1 MLREASH
8 HSSRATS
15 RKSNQP
21 HKSARSK
28 NAPQKAERVRAA
40 PRKNALHPSWQLI
53 TFAIGTLAGAVFAL
67 LTKSTFFLSNAWL
80 LLSVATL
87 IFTCLFSKKSLLPLA
102 FLAGAILVAFR
113 AAPTYLSLAQADAL
127 VGKTVTLSGRIST
140 DIDKKSDKIA
150 ITLDNLKLETASDL
164 VNISETASQ
173 NTSEENSKTASEVA
187 SQAAAANAATET
199 ADTSESE
206 NPFAPSSKI
215 YITLSTN
222 LKTAETPQRSDRL
235 TITGELNSGFGNYI
249 GTMYRPEIVGV
260 SRASPGDFFLGIRDW
275 FSSQVRTYLSEPEA
289 GLGLG
294 YLVGVKTEVDEQFLE
309 TLQVVGLTH
318 IIVAS
323 GTQLSILAEIAK
335 RLFGRLSRFAGLLG
349 SIFLILA
356 FIGMTGLSPS
366 MLRASFVAAL
376 TLIAWYFGRDRAT
389 WRILLFVVSGTLIFD
404 PANLIDLGWL
414 LSFGSFYG
422 LLVLSPILTNF
433 FFSQKPGFLSE
444 TVFTSLSAGLVCAP
458 FLLYFFGS
466 ASLISI
472 VANVLILPTIS
483 LAMLLVFLVGT
494 FAVFAPPLAVL
505 IATLTKLLLDYHIF
519 IINTL
524 GSYKFFLVTV
534 PENDPRVFFLFVP
547 ILAII
552 IFATVKNRH
561 KKLEELTE
569 DPPELKGLLPRLKR
583 KNANPARDL

>member
-1 MLREASH
+1 MNLLCKRGDKRERESLSVQKPPLCSSHNSSSASPRERH
-8 HSSRATS
+8 FA
-15 RKSNQP
+15 RKMP
-21 HKSARSK
+21 
-28 NAPQKAERVRAA
+28 
-40 PRKNALHPSWQLI
+40 LHPSWQLI
-53 TFAIGTLAGAVFAL
+53 AFAIGTLAGAIFAL
-67 LTKSTFFLSNAWL
+67 LTKSTFFLSIAWPI
-80 LLSVATL
+80 LSIATL
-87 IFTCLFSKKSLLPLA
+87 IFTCVFSRKSLLPLA

-113 AAPTYLSLAQADAL
+113 AAPTYLSVAQADVL
-127 VGKTVTLSGRIST
+127 VGKTVTLSGRIAT

-150 ITLDNLKLETASDL
+150 ITLDDLKLETA
-164 VNISETASQ
+164 T
-173 NTSEENSKTASEVA
+173 
-187 SQAAAANAATET
+187 
-199 ADTSESE
+199 
-206 NPFAPSSKI
+206 FAPSSKI
-215 YITLSTN
+215 YVTLPAN
-222 LKTAETPQRSDRL
+222 LKTAEPPQRSDRL
-235 TITGELNSGFGNYI
+235 TLTGRFDSGFGNYV

-260 SRASPGDFFLGIRDW
+260 SRASPGDFFLSIRDW
-275 FSSQVRTYLSEPEA
+275 FSSKIRAHLPEPEA

-294 YLVGVKTEVDEQFLE
+294 YLLGVKTEVDEQFLA

-335 RLFGRLSRFAGLLG
+335 KIFGRLSRFAGLLG
-349 SIFLILA
+349 SVFLILV

-366 MLRASFVAAL
+366 MLRASFVAGL

-444 TVFTSLSAGLVCAP
+444 TIFTSLSAGLVCAP

-483 LAMLLVFLVGT
+483 LAMFLVFLVGT
-494 FAVFAPPLAVL
+494 FAIFVPPLAA
-505 IATLTKLLLDYHIF
+505 ITATLTKLLLDYHIF

-524 GSYKFFLVTV
+524 GSYKFFLITI
-534 PENDPRVFFLFVP
+534 PENDPRVFLLFVP
-547 ILAII
+547 ILAVV
-552 IFATVKNRH
+552 IFSTIKNRH
-561 KKLEELTE
+561 KKLDQLSE
-569 DPPELKGLLPRLKR
+569 DPPELRGLLPALKR
-583 KNANPARDL
+583 NTKNKPPP